1 MPNTRICVTEL
12 TTNTQARKE
21 KTATVENLHATVN
34 ELKTSMKNSVVE
46 VTKLF
51 VQVSHQID
59 VHEDMQGELQLMND
73 LEMYEKILHT
83 DVPSVKKIWLT
94 RWCHRY
100 MGTGVRPRSVVRQSR
115 DTDWETAFSDVPRLV
130 VVCIILYI
138 NTILESSEVPD
149 DFSVAF
155 MSMPLHDTEFIK
167 PPIKADS
174 DGRYVWKLR
183 NALNDLKEASQL
195 FSNYLSDI
203 LASRSALGT
212 IHVDDSLTIGEAE
225 LRETRVGD
233 HSGRVRSG
241 MHF

>member
-1 MPNTRICVTEL
+1 MPNTRICVTL
-12 TTNTQARKE
+12 TNTQARKE
-21 KTATVENLHATVN
+21 KTATVENLHTTVN

-83 DVPSVKKIWLT
+83 DVPSVRKIWLT

-174 DGRYVWKLR
+174 DGRYVWK
-183 NALNDLKEASQL
+183 
-195 FSNYLSDI
+195 I
-203 LASRSALGT
+203 
-212 IHVDDSLTIGEAE
+212 AE
-225 LRETRVGD
+225 CAQ
-233 HSGRVRSG
+233 
-241 MHF
+241 